1 MATNAEPSSVKVQN
15 SFRQLAAAAANLNTV
30 SDDLGKPIAELEAA
44 LKKLNLGVV
53 VWTRME
59 GGNHEYAEAW
69 WSRDIGY
76 AKIGG
81 KWGIALR
88 ICSGDFQ
95 NPDDDS
101 EEAWQFN
108 EAPRWMRVLGV
119 EHIPT
124 LIEKMVAETNE
135 TANKI
140 KAKTAEAKELAD
152 AVRRELT
159 PAPKQK

>member
-1 MATNAEPSSVKVQN
+1 
-15 SFRQLAAAAANLNTV
+15 
-30 SDDLGKPIAELEAA
+30 
-44 LKKLNLGVV
+44 
-53 VWTRME
+53 ME

-69 WSRDIGY
+69 RSRDIGY

-88 ICSGDFQ
+88 VCSGHSQD
-95 NPDDDS
+95 PDDDS

-135 TANKI
+135 TANKR
-140 KAKTAEAKELAD
+140 KAKTGEATELAD

-159 PAPKQK
+159 PASKQK